1 MMKCSVSISISFE
14 PKLLAAINEYCSE
27 KGCSR
32 SWLVNK
38 AVSEYFASLEDQED
52 YETAVTV
59 LDEFEKSGSKGYT
72 SEEIRDE
79 LLKEYDIEDL
89 NPKPNPYAKKLK
101 NQK

>member
-38 AVSEYFASLEDQED
+38 AVTEYFASLEDQED

-59 LDEFEKSGSKGYT
+59 LDEFEKS
-72 SEEIRDE
+72 
-79 LLKEYDIEDL
+79 IEDL